1 MWQQLKTILRM
12 FLYIWKT
19 LPRLHRI
26 SLLGATLI
34 TIGTGVLTNAPPL
47 ILGRLVDTLLNG
59 SSASFR
65 VCLNFVLVLAF
76 VIAVKEGLQVIR
88 KYLVENA
95 CTRIEK
101 QSSLALISHVL
112 KLDLEGIY
120 SDVKSGALSGRIH
133 RSIEGI
139 LKLLKS
145 SFLDFIPTA
154 LTVICS
160 FVIILFKNPWLSVLI
175 CLVVP
180 FGFFV
185 VLRQL
190 YTQTGVRLKLIRT
203 KEEIDGKVVELLQ
216 GVEFVR
222 AASTEVYETT
232 KMEVIAENLRRTEI
246 KHDFRMAIYDA
257 VKYLNEGMFF
267 ILTVACS
274 VYMVSVDLIT
284 PGDILVYALLFNN
297 IVSPLREM
305 HRIVDVAHEGALN
318 AADFIHLMEKPP
330 ADSYSVGTAAPAPL
344 RHNNVSDTPHI
355 ETVGLCFKYRGT
367 NGKGPVLRNINLAIA
382 RGQRIGIVGPSGSG
396 KSTWIKLLLRLY
408 EPSAGSILID
418 GRPLS
423 SMTREEI
430 AAVFGYVGQTPFLF
444 SGTVEENIR
453 YGCNGV
459 PCGQVVA
466 AAKEANIHDEIMTLD
481 GGYRH
486 LVTEKGANLSGGQR
500 QRIAIARVF
509 LKNPQVLLFD
519 EATAALD
526 QTNEKIVQDALLGA
540 MHGRTVIMVAHR
552 LSTLRYADKIIVF
565 QNGMVEEIE
574 NLKQLAE
581 TRGTRAGSDTPR
593 LRYT

>member
-1 MWQQLKTILRM
+1 MWHQLKTIFQM
-12 FLYIWKT
+12 FLYIWRT

-26 SLLGATLI
+26 SLIGAALI
-34 TIGTGVLTNAPPL
+34 TVGTGMLTNAPPL
-47 ILGRLVDTLLNG
+47 ILGRLVDTLLKG

-65 VCLNFVLVLAF
+65 VCLNFVLVLAS
-76 VIAVKEGLQVIR
+76 VIAVKEGLQVVR
-88 KYLVENA
+88 KYLVENT

-101 QSSLALISHVL
+101 QSSLALIGHIL
-112 KLDLEGIY
+112 KLDMEGIY

-154 LTVICS
+154 LTVLCS

-180 FGFFV
+180 FGFLV

-190 YTQTGVRLKLIRT
+190 YTQTHVRLNLIRT
-203 KEEIDGKVVELLQ
+203 KEDIDGKVVELLQ

-222 AASTEVYETT
+222 AASTEAYETA
-232 KMEVIAENLRRTEI
+232 KMEAIAEHLRKTEI

-274 VYMVSVDLIT
+274 IYMVSMELIT

-330 ADSYSVGTAAPAPL
+330 ADSYAVNTAAPARL
-344 RHNNVSDTPHI
+344 RHSGLPDTPHI
-355 ETVGLCFKYRGT
+355 ETRGLSFKYRGA
-367 NGKGPVLRNINLAIA
+367 NGKGPILRNVNIAIA
-382 RGQRIGIVGPSGSG
+382 RGQKVGVVGPSGSG

-408 EPSAGSILID
+408 EPSGGSILIG

-423 SMTREEI
+423 SMTRAEI

-444 SGTVEENIR
+444 SGTIEENIR
-453 YGCNGV
+453 YGCGSV
-459 PCGQVVA
+459 TFGQVVA
-466 AAKEANIHDEIMTLD
+466 AAQKANIHDEIMRLD
-481 GGYRH
+481 KGYRY
-486 LVTEKGANLSGGQR
+486 LATEKGANLSGGQR

-509 LKNPQVLLFD
+509 LKDPQVLLFD

-526 QTNEKIVQDALLGA
+526 HANEDIVQDALLGA
-540 MHGRTVIMVAHR
+540 MDGRTVIMVAHR
-552 LSTLRYADKIIVF
+552 LSTLRHADKIIVF
-565 QNGMVEEIE
+565 QNGMASEIGV
-574 NLKQLAE
+574 NNLAE
-581 TRGTRAGSDTPR
+581 KRHKPAIPDELSR
-593 LRYT
+593 LQYT